1 MIVRKMDFIVTCQEC
16 SFLLHFVLFLYLY
29 FSLHFQQ
36 ILNSMH
42 RFQPRVHLVTRK
54 NPMDN
59 TPITDLEKENHHT
72 WIFPETVFTAVTA
85 YQNQLIT
92 KLKID
97 SNPFAKG
104 FRDSS
109 RLNDY
114 DSDFYGYPPMGG
126 TMPFMGMGGGY
137 PHGMPAFGAPP
148 PPPAPPHHLL
158 HPNAAAAHPSLL
170 DPSTAALLFRS
181 SPLFAAAIAA
191 QHQSVMTGGTSKS
204 LELPT
209 RTLTPPHTPIGAA
222 VSPDETNNNVML
234 EKARER
240 AVAMSMMMAKQNT
253 NNTPKEKSDL
263 ISPNRD
269 LKPSISPGS
278 LGSTTGPRVSLSPSV
293 SSSGTSVEQ
302 QQQLQA
308 LLAAHQQHQQ
318 SLYAAR
324 STSSMGVLHNSL
336 SQSSPHGAAAQYP
349 HSALGMSPA
358 LLAQWSAMQQAQ
370 AAQILMAQ
378 QQHQT
383 TSPGLTS
390 PLMNTKS
397 SFAEA
402 SSPLLSLT
410 KNSNPQ
416 TLSQNDPASQSN
428 PTSSFPAF
436 SPLGIQ
442 RFSPYIVK
450 HSVDQKLSPPQE
462 RSHIFAGNE
471 ETHKR
476 RHFEDRPRSESPI
489 AVDVRSTRTSSS
501 IDRESPIKSDLH
513 DDEN

>member
-1 MIVRKMDFIVTCQEC
+1 
-16 SFLLHFVLFLYLY
+16 
-29 FSLHFQQ
+29 
-36 ILNSMH
+36 MH

-59 TPITDLEKENHHT
+59 TPITNLENENYHT

-114 DSDFYGYPPMGG
+114 DSDFYGYPPVGG

-137 PHGMPAFGAPP
+137 PHGMPAFGAPH

-158 HPNAAAAHPSLL
+158 PHNAATHPSLL

-191 QHQSVMTGGTSKS
+191 QHQSAITGATSKA

-240 AVAMSMMMAKQNT
+240 AVAMSMMMAKQST
-253 NNTPKEKSDL
+253 NNTLKEKSDL

-269 LKPSISPGS
+269 LKPSVSPGS
-278 LGSTTGPRVSLSPSV
+278 LSSTTVPRVSPSV
-293 SSSGTSVEQ
+293 SSSGTSIEQ
-302 QQQLQA
+302 QHQLQA

-324 STSSMGVLHNSL
+324 STSSIGGLHTSL

-378 QQHQT
+378 QHHQT
-383 TSPGLTS
+383 TPPGLTS
-390 PLMNTKS
+390 SLMNTKS
-397 SFAEA
+397 SFAEG

-416 TLSQNDPASQSN
+416 TLSQNDSASQPK

-462 RSHIFAGNE
+462 RSQLVAGNE

-501 IDRESPIKSDLH
+501 IDDRESPIKSNLQ
-513 DDEN
+513 DDEIDAENI